1 MTLNWQVVA
10 IAYIAIS
17 LGLLAMAQE
26 TDQG

>member
-17 LGLLAMAQE
+17 LGLLAMGQE
-26 TDQG
+26 TDQR